1 MESKNKG
8 LNLQLRLRETENT
21 RKMQGYVG
29 EERVDE
35 GSEVGGQRW
44 RGMNGK
50 AKPSLVVMCTWL
62 PKKQKKIKIEK

>member
-8 LNLQLRLRETENT
+8 LSLQLRLRETENT

-35 GSEVGGQRW
+35 GSEVGG
-44 RGMNGK
+44 
-50 AKPSLVVMCTWL
+50 
-62 PKKQKKIKIEK
+62 